1 MIYIIIYNFIS
12 DLIYREIKTLFTNY
26 KLFLHYLKIN
36 TNIYRRRCMLK
47 MHDKL
52 IFSQIIF
59 QISKCL
65 TSLTHPVPTIIGS
78 PLPENPVLTQIDTTV
93 WLTSTLGRDGY
104 ARIQYGWK
112 RVSDK
117 NPESLMNVWIL
128 NDFFFIKFKIDM
140 IYTCIK
146 KQFRDYINNLNN
158 LPCK

>member
-1 MIYIIIYNFIS
+1 
-12 DLIYREIKTLFTNY
+12 
-26 KLFLHYLKIN
+26 
-36 TNIYRRRCMLK
+36 

-52 IFSQIIF
+52 MMYLFSQIIF

-93 WLTSTLGRDGY
+93 WLTSTLGRDGH

-117 NPESLMNVWIL
+117 HTESPI
-128 NDFFFIKFKIDM
+128 FFFIKFKINM
-140 IYTCIK
+140 IYTCININSAETTK
-146 KQFRDYINNLNN
+146 TISTIDLVNMLLVIIFGNFLCSLKFIFFYKIIHKNAQKNFRQMPGI
-158 LPCK
+158 

>member
-128 NDFFFIKFKIDM
+128 NDFFLSK
-140 IYTCIK
+140 
-146 KQFRDYINNLNN
+146 
-158 LPCK
+158 

>member
-128 NDFFFIKFKIDM
+128 IDFFLSNLKLIW
-140 IYTCIK
+140 
-146 KQFRDYINNLNN
+146 YIHVSKNSSETT
-158 LPCK
+158 

>member
-117 NPESLMNVWIL
+117 HHKNLLYEYWL
-128 NDFFFIKFKIDM
+128 NFFLSNLKFI
-140 IYTCIK
+140 
-146 KQFRDYINNLNN
+146 
-158 LPCK
+158 

>member
-1 MIYIIIYNFIS
+1 MIYIIVYNFIS

-36 TNIYRRRCMLK
+36 ANIYRRRCMLK

-52 IFSQIIF
+52 IMYLFSQIIF

-128 NDFFFIKFKIDM
+128 NDFFFLSNLKLIW
-140 IYTCIK
+140 
-146 KQFRDYINNLNN
+146 YIHVSKNSSETT
-158 LPCK
+158 

>member
-128 NDFFFIKFKIDM
+128 NDFFLSNLKLIW
-140 IYTCIK
+140 
-146 KQFRDYINNLNN
+146 YIHVSKNSSETT
-158 LPCK
+158 